1 MDSAYRI
8 TPERISS
15 LQPGQIFVFGSNH
28 FGHHAGGAARFALD
42 HFGAKWGN
50 GEGLQGQS
58 YAIPTME
65 GLHSTRAAVGRF
77 IAFARQHQQYTFL
90 VTPIGCGIAGYTA
103 DEIAPFFAD
112 AKDLTNIYLPE
123 SFLKVLLRK

>member
-42 HFGAKWGN
+42 HFGAEWGN
-50 GEGLQGQS
+50 GDMASAEASEAPPLPREPVYLQ
-58 YAIPTME
+58 MD
-65 GLHSTRAAVGRF
+65 
-77 IAFARQHQQYTFL
+77 
-90 VTPIGCGIAGYTA
+90 TP
-103 DEIAPFFAD
+103 
-112 AKDLTNIYLPE
+112 
-123 SFLKVLLRK
+123 

>member
-8 TPERISS
+8 TPKRISS

-42 HFGAKWGN
+42 HFGAVWGN

-65 GLHSTRAAVGRF
+65 GLDSTKQAVERF
-77 IAFARQHQQYTFL
+77 IAFASQHQEYTFL

-112 AKDLTNIYLPE
+112 AKDLKNIYLPE

>member
-42 HFGAKWGN
+42 HFAAEWGN

-65 GLHSTRAAVGRF
+65 GLPSTRAAVDRF
-77 IAFARQHQQYTFL
+77 IAFARQHQELTFL
-90 VTPIGCGIAGYTA
+90 VTPIGCGIAGYRESQIGPMFEHA
-103 DEIAPFFAD
+103 VA
-112 AKDLTNIYLPE
+112 LPNVCLPA
-123 SFLKVLLRK
+123 SFWAVL